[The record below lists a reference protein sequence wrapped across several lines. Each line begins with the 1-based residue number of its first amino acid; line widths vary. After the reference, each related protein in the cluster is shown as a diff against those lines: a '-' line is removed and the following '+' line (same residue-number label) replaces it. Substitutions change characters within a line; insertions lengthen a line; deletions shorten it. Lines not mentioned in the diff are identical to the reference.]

1 MLRSSIVKSWSSTQ
15 KVTALSS
22 AEAELYAICKMA
34 TQLLSILSIARDFRL
49 DLKGEVYTDSTAAMG
64 VAYRQGLGGKA
75 RHIKVQ
81 YLWIQESIRDK
92 EFGLF
97 KVGTELNPADI
108 LTKHVPSEILMRHT
122 KAMGYSSMSG
132 RANISSNLLC
142 VSVLNVVSEGGFGSP
157 RTESHIR
164 SRDAHLRAQSHFGI
178 HLNAQKHQQPS
189 LRFSWTPWWA
199 STKS

>member
-1 MLRSSIVKSWSSTQ
+1 MLGTSIVKSWSSTQ

-22 AEAELYAICKMA
+22 AEAELYAIFKMA

-92 EFGLF
+92 QFGLL
-97 KVGTELNPADI
+97 KVGTELNPAEI

-122 KAMGYSSMSG
+122 KAMGYSPMSG
-132 RANISSNLLC
+132 RANVSSQLLH
-142 VSVLNVVSEGGFGSP
+142 VVSEGGFGAP

-164 SRDAHLRAQSHFGI
+164 SRNVHPNVRCEAVSAETL
-178 HLNAQKHQQPS
+178 
-189 LRFSWTPWWA
+189 
-199 STKS
+199 STKIILVRKAARV